1 MIFTFIIGFIL
12 GCLISYYIY
21 KEYKPKCLGFKIGD
35 QVYYHQELY
44 ELVGF
49 SKESC
54 VIRNKN
60 NNTDQIVDID
70 SIVNASKRWR
80 DMYHLSSIYCD
91 PLFRKDY
98 HEPNKDQ
105 AHKTTFGEYWNG
117 KNINTLSETE
127 CKIAYEELIKEEN
140 FELAEKIL
148 NILNTKYR

>member
-21 KEYKPKCLGFKIGD
+21 KENKPKCLGFKIGD
-35 QVYYHQELY
+35 QVYYKQEIY

-49 SKESC
+49 STENC

-70 SIVNASKRWR
+70 SIVNATKRWR

-91 PLFRKDY
+91 PLFSNHYTKPDG
-98 HEPNKDQ
+98 NKPDEKS
-105 AHKTTFGEYWNG
+105 ADFWNN
-117 KNINTLSETE
+117 KHINTLSETE

-148 NILNTKYR
+148 NILNSKYR